1 MRYAALLVLALAGSA
16 QTQAQAQTRTPT
28 QVQVETDPVSIEAG
42 QDVYMVFCQTCH
54 GAEARGGGP
63 LAAIMTREPPD
74 LTRLA
79 AHNGGRF
86 PAELATRQIDGRDPL
101 AGHGGEM
108 PVFGPV
114 FGTGFAALATPS
126 GQPILTSR
134 TIVDLI
140 HWLES
145 IQTDG

>member
-1 MRYAALLVLALAGSA
+1 MRYAALLVLALAGSVPAQILA
-16 QTQAQAQTRTPT
+16 QTPAQSQGEANPA
-28 QVQVETDPVSIEAG
+28 SIEAG
-42 QDVYMVFCQTCH
+42 KDVYMVFCQTCH

-63 LAAIMTREPPD
+63 LAKIMTREPPD
-74 LTRLA
+74 LTRLSA
-79 AHNGGRF
+79 RNGGRF

-101 AGHGGEM
+101 TGHGGQM

-114 FGTGFAALATPS
+114 FDTEFAALAAPS

-145 IQTDG
+145 IQVDG